1 MIGPT
6 GAVRV
11 MVATRPVDFRKGA
24 EVLAALVEGDSNDQ
38 IAVRLYISRNTVRH
52 HVHNILIKLGAVNRT
67 EAVALALQ
75 HSLVE
80 YAYEVG

>member
-1 MIGPT
+1 MAEP
-6 GAVRV
+6 A
-11 MVATRPVDFRKGA
+11 RPGGDLSEREL